1 MTFKE
6 NDLVLQKIL
15 PHQLKT
21 RAIRHQII
29 NVYVVIKAFLRRV
42 LILTRM
48 DEMDLVRLVNSN
60 FVKKYFD
67 YNIKFC

>member
-6 NDLVLQKIL
+6 NDLVLHKIL

-29 NVYVVIKAFLRRV
+29 KIHVVIKAFLRRV

-60 FVKKYFD
+60 FVKKYFH